1 MSNKYTYELDEDFLK
16 EFFLLGECNIEDYS
30 KISGE
35 SFLLALKKI
44 KTLCNFEK
52 KDISQYSK
60 IEDEQNLDKVLLI
73 DDLGVITYQLEVLFK
88 RIGFSPIVSKEIYDA
103 IDKFKKNEIKIV
115 IMDLFIPTERE
126 GFILLDELI
135 KIIKYNNLNT
145 KVGIITASNKK
156 EHKLTCLNK
165 GANFYMEKTDNW
177 QKTLMELCQNA
188 TENE

>member
-16 EFFLLGECNIEDYS
+16 EFFLLGECKIEDYS
-30 KISGE
+30 KISND

-44 KTLCNFEK
+44 KTLCHIEK

-73 DDLGVITYQLEVLFK
+73 DDLGVMTYQLEVLFK

-145 KVGIITASNKK
+145 KIGIITASNKK

>member
-1 MSNKYTYELDEDFLK
+1 M
-16 EFFLLGECNIEDYS
+16 
-30 KISGE
+30 
-35 SFLLALKKI
+35 
-44 KTLCNFEK
+44 
-52 KDISQYSK
+52 
-60 IEDEQNLDKVLLI
+60 DKVLLI

-145 KVGIITASNKK
+145 KIGIITASKK
-156 EHKLTCLNK
+156 KNINLHV
-165 GANFYMEKTDNW
+165 
-177 QKTLMELCQNA
+177 
-188 TENE
+188 

>member
-16 EFFLLGECNIEDYS
+16 EFFLLGECKIEDYS
-30 KISGE
+30 KISSD

-44 KTLCNFEK
+44 KTLCHIEK

-145 KVGIITASNKK
+145 KIGIITASNKK

>member
-1 MSNKYTYELDEDFLK
+1 MSNKYTYELDEQFLR
-16 EFFLLGECNIEDYS
+16 EFFLLGECCIQDYS
-30 KISGE
+30 KVNNE
-35 SFLLALKKI
+35 TFLQALKKI
-44 KTLCNFEK
+44 KALCNFEK
-52 KDISQYSK
+52 KDISQYSQ
-60 IEDEQNLDKVLLI
+60 IEEEQSLDKVLLI

-88 RIGFSPIVSKEIYDA
+88 RIGFAPLVSKEIYDA

-145 KVGIITASNKK
+145 KIGIITASSKK
-156 EHKLTCLNK
+156 EHKTTCLNK

-177 QKTLMELCQNA
+177 QKILMDICQN
-188 TENE
+188 TTNE

>member
-145 KVGIITASNKK
+145 KIGIITASNKK

>member
-1 MSNKYTYELDEDFLK
+1 MSNKYSYELDEEFLK
-16 EFFLLGECNIEDYS
+16 EFFLLGECTIEDYG
-30 KISGE
+30 KISSE
-35 SFLLALKKI
+35 LFLLALKKI
-44 KTLCNFEK
+44 KILCNIEK

-103 IDKFKKNEIKIV
+103 IDKFKKNKIKIV

-145 KVGIITASNKK
+145 KIGIITASNKK
-156 EHKLTCLNK
+156 EHKTTCLNK

-177 QKTLMELCQNA
+177 QKTLMELCQN
-188 TENE
+188 TQENR

>member
-1 MSNKYTYELDEDFLK
+1 MSNKYTYELDEEFLK
-16 EFFLLGECNIEDYS
+16 DFFLLGECTIEDYG
-30 KISGE
+30 KITSD
-35 SFLLALKKI
+35 SFVLALKRI

-103 IDKFKKNEIKIV
+103 IDKFKKNKIKIV

-126 GFILLDELI
+126 GFILLDELV

-145 KVGIITASNKK
+145 KIGIITASNKK
-156 EHKLTCLNK
+156 EYKTTCLNK

-177 QKTLMELCQNA
+177 QKTLMELCQN
-188 TENE
+188 TQEN

>member
-1 MSNKYTYELDEDFLK
+1 MSNKYTYELDEAFLK
-16 EFFLLGECNIEDYS
+16 EFFELGECKIDDYA
-30 KISGE
+30 KISSE
-35 SFLLALKKI
+35 TFSLSLDKI

-52 KDISQYSK
+52 RDISQYSQ
-60 IEDEQNLDKVLLI
+60 IEEEQSLEKVLLI

-88 RIGFSPIVSKEIYDA
+88 RIGFAPLVSKEIYDA

-145 KVGIITASNKK
+145 KIGIITASSKK
-156 EHKLTCLNK
+156 EHKTTCLNK

-177 QKTLMELCQNA
+177 QKTLMEICQNTA
-188 TENE
+188 NE

>member
-60 IEDEQNLDKVLLI
+60 IEDEQNLNKVLLI

>member
-30 KISGE
+30 KISSD

-44 KTLCNFEK
+44 KTLFHIEK

-145 KVGIITASNKK
+145 KIGIITASNKK

>member
-1 MSNKYTYELDEDFLK
+1 MSNKYSYELDEEFLK
-16 EFFLLGECNIEDYS
+16 EFFLLGECTIEDYG
-30 KISGE
+30 KISSE
-35 SFLLALKKI
+35 LFLLALKKI
-44 KTLCNFEK
+44 KILCNIEK
-52 KDISQYSK
+52 KDISQYLK

-103 IDKFKKNEIKIV
+103 IDKFKKNKIKIV

-145 KVGIITASNKK
+145 KIGIITASNKK
-156 EHKLTCLNK
+156 EHKTTCLNK

-177 QKTLMELCQNA
+177 QKTLMELCQN
-188 TENE
+188 TQENR